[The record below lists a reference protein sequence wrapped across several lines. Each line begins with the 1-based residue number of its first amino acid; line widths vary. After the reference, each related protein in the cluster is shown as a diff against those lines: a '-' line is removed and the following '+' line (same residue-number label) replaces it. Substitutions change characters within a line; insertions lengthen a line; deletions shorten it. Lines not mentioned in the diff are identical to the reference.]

1 MTAALP
7 DRSVVS
13 DAELVR
19 AAAAGDRAAFA
30 AIYDRYANQLH
41 DFCIGMLRNREAA
54 ADCVHDSFCIAAK
67 SFSKLRD
74 PTKLRPWLYAI
85 ARYEALRCL
94 RARKRE
100 QAVEELP
107 EETDRGPGPTTLV
120 RRNELVE
127 LIATAAGGLSD
138 RDRAVY
144 ELAYRQGLE
153 GAELAEALGVSASNA
168 KKMAQRMRE
177 TVERSLGALLV
188 SWSVRKKVHDCP
200 GLAEILDDWDGTF
213 TVLMRK
219 RISRHIESCPT
230 CDDRRRQLVNP
241 VALLGSTSLVIPAPV
256 ALRQRTLDRV
266 ELVPPAGSDPAPQH
280 PDSEATVVEK
290 TVRMSPSTPGD
301 GESRRSRFAKR
312 AVTGA
317 ALVAGLI
324 AVPAVA
330 IAVQHNHDTS
340 VNPANVTKL
349 TTPPSAIGR
358 SVTPTTT
365 LPAVSVVAPP
375 TESGPPPGRV
385 VVQDPTST
393 YEAPATVTA
402 PPQPPPPQNSTSVAP
417 TAQTSNVFTPP
428 QLQPPTEPTQSV
440 TLQPIAPSEQLQ
452 PSDGSTSPTSPGR
465 RMPQMPTESLQPAGP
480 SGGDGA
486 LS

>member
-41 DFCIGMLRNREAA
+41 DFCVGMLRNREAA
-54 ADCVHDSFCIAAK
+54 ADCVQDSFCIAAK

-74 PTKLRPWLYAI
+74 PDKLRPWLYAI

-100 QAVEELP
+100 QAVEEVP

-138 RDRAVY
+138 RDQAVY

-153 GAELAEALGVSASNA
+153 GAELAEALGVSTSNA

-200 GLAEILDDWDGTF
+200 GLAEILDGWDGTF

-256 ALRQRTLDRV
+256 ALRQLTLDRV
-266 ELVPPAGSDPAPQH
+266 ELGPPAGSDPAPQH
-280 PDSEATVVEK
+280 SDSEVTVVEK
-290 TVRMSPSTPGD
+290 TVRISPSTPGD
-301 GESRRSRFAKR
+301 GESGRSRFAKR

-340 VNPANVTKL
+340 VTPANVTKV

-365 LPAVSVVAPP
+365 LPAVSVVASP

-385 VVQDPTST
+385 VVQDPTIT
-393 YEAPATVTA
+393 YDAPATVTA
-402 PPQPPPPQNSTSVAP
+402 PPQPPPAQNSTSVAP
-417 TAQTSNVFTPP
+417 PVQTSHVFTPP
-428 QLQPPTEPTQSV
+428 QLQTPTEPTQSV
-440 TLQPIAPSEQLQ
+440 TLEPITPTEQIQ
-452 PSDGSTSPTSPGR
+452 PSDGSTGPTSPGR
-465 RMPQMPTESLQPAGP
+465 RFPQMPTESLQPVDP

>member
-7 DRSVVS
+7 DRAVVS

-54 ADCVHDSFCIAAK
+54 ADCVQDSFCIAAK

-74 PTKLRPWLYAI
+74 PAKLRPWLYAI

-100 QAVEELP
+100 QAVEEVP
-107 EETDRGPGPTTLV
+107 EETDHGPGPTTLV

-200 GLAEILDDWDGTF
+200 GLAEILDGWDGTF

-241 VALLGSTSLVIPAPV
+241 IALLGSTSLVIPAPV

-266 ELVPPAGSDPAPQH
+266 LVPPAGSDPALQH
-280 PDSEATVVEK
+280 TDSEATVVEK
-290 TVRMSPSTPGD
+290 TVRLEPNTPAN
-301 GESRRSRFAKR
+301 GESRRNRFAKR

-330 IAVQHNHDTS
+330 IAVQHNHETS
-340 VNPANVTKL
+340 VKPVNVTNS
-349 TTPPSAIGR
+349 TTSPSAIGR

-365 LPAVSVVAPP
+365 PPAVAPS

-385 VVQDPTST
+385 VVQDPTAT
-393 YEAPATVTA
+393 FEAPATVTA
-402 PPQPPPPQNSTSVAP
+402 PPQPPPAQNSTSVGP

-428 QLQPPTEPTQSV
+428 QVQTPTEPTRPV
-440 TLQPIAPSEQLQ
+440 TPEPIAPSEQLQ
-452 PSDGSTSPTSPGR
+452 PSDGSTGPASPGR
-465 RMPQMPTESLQPAGP
+465 RMPQMPTETLQPAEP
-480 SGGDGA
+480 SGGDGP
-486 LS
+486 LT

>member
-7 DRSVVS
+7 GRSVVS

-54 ADCVHDSFCIAAK
+54 ADCVQDSFCIAAK

-74 PTKLRPWLYAI
+74 PAKLRPWLYAI

-100 QAVEELP
+100 HAVEEVP

-200 GLAEILDDWDGTF
+200 DLAEILDGWDGTF

-241 VALLGSTSLVIPAPV
+241 VALLGSTALMIPAPV

-280 PDSEATVVEK
+280 TDPDITVVEK
-290 TVRMSPSTPGD
+290 TVRIAPSTPGD
-301 GESRRSRFAKR
+301 GESQPSRFAKR

-330 IAVQHNHDTS
+330 IAVQQNHDTS
-340 VNPANVTKL
+340 VTPVNVTNS

-358 SVTPTTT
+358 SVTPTTS
-365 LPAVSVVAPP
+365 LPAVSAVAPP

-385 VVQDPTST
+385 IVQDPTTT

-402 PPQPPPPQNSTSVAP
+402 PPQPPPAQNSTSVAP
-417 TAQTSNVFTPP
+417 TVQTSKVFTPP

-440 TLQPIAPSEQLQ
+440 TLQPIAPTEQLQ
-452 PSDGSTSPTSPGR
+452 PSDGSTGPASPGR
-465 RMPQMPTESLQPAGP
+465 RMPQMPTESLQPAVP
-480 SGGDGA
+480 SGGDGP